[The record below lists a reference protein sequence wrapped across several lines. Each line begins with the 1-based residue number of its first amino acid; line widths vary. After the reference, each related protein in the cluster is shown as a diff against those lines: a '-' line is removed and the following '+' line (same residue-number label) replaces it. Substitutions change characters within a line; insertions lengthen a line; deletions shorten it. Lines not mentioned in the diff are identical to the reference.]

1 MEIIK
6 GEPRRRW
13 TAEEKLE
20 IVAETLATGKVTEVA
35 RRHGANPSMVFAWR
49 KKLMGPIA
57 PPPAPA
63 PAPAFAAVALTAQP
77 ALAPAAASV
86 SVEFPCGARLVVTGA
101 ADAAV
106 VDRVINA
113 LRRP

>member
-13 TAEEKLE
+13 TVEEKLE
-20 IVAETLATGKVTEVA
+20 IVAETLATGQVTRVA
-35 RRHGANPSMVFAWR
+35 RRYGANPSMVFAWR
-49 KKLMGPIA
+49 KKLMEPVEA
-57 PPPAPA
+57 STS
-63 PAPAFAAVALTAQP
+63 PAFAAVALTPPPTPQQASP
-77 ALAPAAASV
+77 SV
-86 SVEFPCGARLVVTGA
+86 SVEFPCGARLIVTGA

-106 VDRVINA
+106 LDRVISA

>member
-13 TAEEKLE
+13 TVEEKLE
-20 IVAETLATGKVTEVA
+20 IVAETLATGQVTRVA
-35 RRHGANPSMVFAWR
+35 RRYGANPSMVFAWR
-49 KKLMGPIA
+49 KSLMGPVA
-57 PPPAPA
+57 PPT
-63 PAPAFAAVALTAQP
+63 APAFAAVALTPPP
-77 ALAPAAASV
+77 APPPAAPSV
-86 SVEFPCGARLVVTGA
+86 CVEFPCGARLIVTGA

-106 VDRVINA
+106 LDRVINA

>member
-1 MEIIK
+1 MMEIIK

-20 IVAETLATGKVTEVA
+20 IVAETLATGQVTQVA

-49 KKLMGPIA
+49 KSLMGPIA
-57 PPPAPA
+57 PPAS
-63 PAPAFAAVALTAQP
+63 PAFAAVALTQP
-77 ALAPAAASV
+77 PAPPHASSSV
-86 SVEFPCGARLVVTGA
+86 CVEFPCGARLIVTSA

-106 VDRVINA
+106 LDRIINA

>member
-6 GEPRRRW
+6 GEPRQRW
-13 TAEEKLE
+13 TADQKLE

-35 RRHGANPSMVFAWR
+35 RRYGANPSMVFAWR

-57 PPPAPA
+57 LP
-63 PAPAFAAVALTAQP
+63 PAPAFAAVALTQP
-77 ALAPAAASV
+77 PAPPHASSSV
-86 SVEFPCGARLVVTGA
+86 CVEFPCGARLVVTGA

-106 VDRVINA
+106 LDRIISA

>member
-6 GEPRRRW
+6 GEPRQRW

-63 PAPAFAAVALTAQP
+63 FAAVALTAQP
-77 ALAPAAASV
+77 APQQAAASV

-106 VDRVINA
+106 LDRVINA